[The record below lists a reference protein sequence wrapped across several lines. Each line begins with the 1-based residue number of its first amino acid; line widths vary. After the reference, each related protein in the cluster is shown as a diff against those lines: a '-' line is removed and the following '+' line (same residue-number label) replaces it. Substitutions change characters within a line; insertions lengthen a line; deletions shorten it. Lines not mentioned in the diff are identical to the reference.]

1 MVAASLKSS
10 NAMTSSEVF
19 LYLTTRGHRSGK
31 PHEIEIWFVEYDGAY
46 YIVSEKREAA
56 HWVQNLRADPAVR
69 FHLSNQPSRAARAS
83 IADDPA
89 LIAAVKAKMDAKYGW
104 SAGLVVEI
112 RENLAP
118 SPPA

>member
-1 MVAASLKSS
+1 
-10 NAMTSSEVF
+10 MTSSEVF